1 MLDVLMFAA
10 GWWYRRKLVG
20 AIIAAGVWTVK
31 MALVLSIFF
40 EDQPFRWD
48 APGLWETTVQTTGAT
63 VVYGTVF
70 YIFGYSG
77 RTVRDRARGRRA
89 PLPKQ

>member
-1 MLDVLMFAA
+1 MLELLMFAA
-10 GWWYRRKLVG
+10 GWWHRRKLVG
-20 AIIAAGVWTVK
+20 AIAAAVVLIGD
-31 MALVLSIFF
+31 MAVVLSIFF

-48 APGLWETTVQTTGAT
+48 APGLWETTVKATGAT

-77 RTVRDRARGRRA
+77 RTVRDRSRGRRA

>member
-10 GWWYRRKLVG
+10 GWWYQRKLAG
-20 AIIAAGVWTVK
+20 AIIAAVVWIVK
-31 MALVLSIFF
+31 MALVLSILF

-48 APGLWETTVQTTGAT
+48 APGLWETTAQVTGWT

-70 YIFGYSG
+70 YIFGYCG

-89 PLPKQ
+89 PTPK